1 MTVAVPTVLPVKE
14 TWQLPPESVQLVVL
28 RDPVPVDEN
37 ETVPT
42 GVIAV
47 PRLEVSVAVAVHV
60 EGWPIATGL
69 VRETVRAEVLL
80 LELIVAGLA
89 VELPV

>member
-1 MTVAVPTVLPVKE
+1 MAVPTALPVKE
-14 TWQLPPESVQLVVL
+14 TEQLPLERVQLVAL
-28 RDPVPVDEN
+28 RDPDPVDEN

-60 EGWPIATGL
+60 EGWPIPTGL
-69 VRETVRAEVLL
+69 VQETVTVEVLL

>member
-1 MTVAVPTVLPVKE
+1 MTVAVPTALPVKE
-14 TWQLPPESVQLVVL
+14 TEQLPPERVQLVAV
-28 RDPVPVDEN
+28 RDPDPVDEN
-37 ETVPT
+37 ETVPV

-47 PRLEVSVAVAVHV
+47 PELEVSVAVAVHV
-60 EGWPIATGL
+60 DAWPIATGL
-69 VRETVRAEVLL
+69 MHETVTAEVLL

>member
-1 MTVAVPTVLPVKE
+1 MTVAVPTALPVKE
-14 TWQLPPESVQLVVL
+14 TWQLPPDREQLVAL
-28 RDPVPVDEN
+28 RDPDPVDEN
-37 ETVPT
+37 ETVPV

-60 EGWPIATGL
+60 EGWPIAIGL
-69 VRETVRAEVLL
+69 VQETARAEVLL
-80 LELIVAGLA
+80 LELIVAGLV

>member
-1 MTVAVPTVLPVKE
+1 LTVAVPTALPVKE
-14 TWQLPPESVQLVVL
+14 TEQLPPERVQLVAL
-28 RDPVPVDEN
+28 RDPDPVDEN
-37 ETVPT
+37 ETVPV

-47 PRLEVSVAVAVHV
+47 PELEVSVAIAVHV
-60 EGWPIATGL
+60 DPWPIAIGL
-69 VRETVRAEVLL
+69 VQESVTAEVLL

>member
-1 MTVAVPTVLPVKE
+1 LTAAVPTALPVKE
-14 TWQLPPESVQLVVL
+14 TEQLPPERVQLVAL
-28 RDPVPVDEN
+28 RDPEPLDEN
-37 ETVPT
+37 ETVPI

-47 PRLEVSVAVAVHV
+47 PELEVSVAVAVHV
-60 EGWPIATGL
+60 DAWPMATVL
-69 VRETVRAEVLL
+69 VQETVRAEVLL